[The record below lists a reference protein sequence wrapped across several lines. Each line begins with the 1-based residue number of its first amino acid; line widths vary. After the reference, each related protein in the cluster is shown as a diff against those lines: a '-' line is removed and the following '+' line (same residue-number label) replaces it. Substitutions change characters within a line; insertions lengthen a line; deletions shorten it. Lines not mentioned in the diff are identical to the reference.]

1 MRDQYDLMV
10 SPDARRGKYWLAV
23 GMYLAETG
31 QRLEVR
37 GEEDPLPAN
46 QILLSPPMMIR

>member
-1 MRDQYDLMV
+1 VRDQYDLTV
-10 SPDARRGKYWLAV
+10 SPDAIRGKYWLAV

-37 GEEDPLPAN
+37 GEEDPLPEN
-46 QILLSPPMMIR
+46 RILLPHPVKIR